1 MEVSV
6 SKKPKQVNSRW
17 SLFVP
22 AKPKLPIFTKLSWC
36 V

>member
-1 MEVSV
+1 QEVSV

-22 AKPKLPIFTKLSWC
+22 AKPSSPSSPRCLG